1 MLALSMRSN
10 AQHEA
15 NTPSKIALQYADSLL
30 SAYRLQNWNSYIEI
44 SYPGLITYFGGRK
57 GFEKYLERSWQI
69 TPVAEEPVRTELYQL
84 INEAEEWQCVIKKT
98 SRAVID
104 GRKAQIINYLIGQ
117 SRDAGK
123 SWQYVDLAFAS
134 TRNLP
139 AIMPDVFN
147 QLKVPDRNIIFEVPE
162 VAHNLD

>member
-44 SYPGLITYFGGRK
+44 TYPGLITYFGGRK

-147 QLKVPDRNIIFEVPE
+147 KLKVPDRIIMFEVPE

>member
-15 NTPSKIALQYADSLL
+15 NPPSKIALQYADSLL
-30 SAYRLQNWNSYIEI
+30 NAYRLQNWNLYIEI

-69 TPVAEEPVRTELYQL
+69 TTIAEEHVRTELHQL
-84 INEAEEWQCVIKKT
+84 VNEAEEWQCVIKKT